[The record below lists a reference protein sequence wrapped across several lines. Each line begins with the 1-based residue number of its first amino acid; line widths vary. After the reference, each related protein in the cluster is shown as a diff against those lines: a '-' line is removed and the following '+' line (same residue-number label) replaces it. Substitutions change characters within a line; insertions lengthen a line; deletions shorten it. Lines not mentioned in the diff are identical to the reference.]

1 MPAMDLL
8 VNTTDG
14 PVLGFKDSFPLR
26 ATSAADEVQHGNDG
40 GRVPILKFLG
50 IPYAKAARF
59 ERPSAPEPWTEPK
72 KCWEFGSMF
81 PQPPSNTEIMLSRV
95 PGFILRTHI
104 PVSEESHFINVFAPG
119 DVKEG
124 EKLPVMVWI
133 YGGALNNGKD
143 SAWFYD
149 PTEMLRSG
157 LAASPSQRC
166 IVVSGNYRTN
176 IFGFCASKDLEE
188 LDAEGKCGNYGLY
201 DVVAMFEWVQTNIA
215 RFGGD
220 PSRVT
225 AFGQS
230 AGAFLIS
237 HLLVSGKKLFSKGI
251 VQSGAA
257 TTMMMRPVEQ
267 AYPSYSTILTSASP
281 SPSSV
286 PSSPA
291 DRVAYLRS
299 LPAASL
305 LAAHTATHSFTS
317 LSLTLEPASSPSAIW
332 TTDTLHRLRTGAWDP
347 WIEAVVLGTTEDE
360 GTVFSWGMKLTT
372 PEAFAA
378 YVANF
383 PASLRPKIREKY
395 VGEAEVEHPERPTLV
410 EAPGSR
416 LLSDQIFVNPVWD
429 QAVALAGEREGKG
442 TKVWM
447 YRLRTGVRRLLDAGF
462 GLGVMHSM
470 DLPFV
475 FNLATLWDEDPES
488 KDGKTAKAIGERWLR
503 FALEGNPDPAWQPF
517 TRSAP
522 SWLAFDEA
530 GTTTNESLEWLERGK
545 LELHFG
551 RDDPEA
557 GEELLGTTNE

>member
-1 MPAMDLL
+1 MAALDLL
-8 VNTTDG
+8 VNTNNG

-26 ATSAADEVQHGNDG
+26 ATSAAADVQLGNDG

-50 IPYAKAARF
+50 IPYAKATRF
-59 ERPSAPEPWTEPK
+59 ERPSAPDPWTEPQ

-81 PQPPSNTEIMLSRV
+81 PQPPSNTETMLSRL
-95 PGFILRTHI
+95 PGFIQRTHI
-104 PVSEESHFINVFAPG
+104 TVSEESHFINVFAPG

-157 LAASPSQRC
+157 LASSPPQRC

-176 IFGFCASKDLEE
+176 IFGFCASKDLED
-188 LDAEGKCGNYGLY
+188 LDIEGKCGNYGLY
-201 DVVAMFEWVQTNIA
+201 DVVAMFEWVQANIA

-237 HLLVSGKKLFSKGI
+237 HLLASGKKLFSKAI

-267 AYPSYSTILTSASP
+267 AYPAYSTILTSVAS
-281 SPSSV
+281 SSSSV

-291 DRVAYLRS
+291 GRVAYLRS
-299 LPAASL
+299 LPAAAL
-305 LAAHTATHSFTS
+305 LAAHTATHSFAS

-332 TTDTLHRLRTGAWDP
+332 TSDTLHRLRNGDWDP

-372 PEAFAA
+372 PEAFEA
-378 YVANF
+378 YLRNF
-383 PASLRPKIREKY
+383 PASLRPAIQAKY
-395 VGEAEVEHPERPTLV
+395 VGPPPAEHPARPTLL
-410 EAPGSR
+410 EAPGSK

-429 QAVALAGEREGKG
+429 QAVALAGKEEEG

-447 YRLRTGVRRLLDAGF
+447 YRLRTGVKRLLDAGM

-475 FNLATLWDEDPES
+475 FNSATLWDEDPES
-488 KDGKTAKAIGERWLR
+488 ADGKTAKAIGERWLR
-503 FALEGNPDPAWQPF
+503 FAIEGNPDPAWQPF

-522 SWLAFDEA
+522 SWLAFDDA
-530 GTTTNESLEWLERGK
+530 GSTTNESLEWLERGK

-557 GEELLGTTNE
+557 GEEVLGTTNE